1 MPEGIEGR
9 RLSLREAFA
18 PFKSPRH
25 YIVVVFFVI
34 FFVVFFAGILVVM
47 VSEGVR
53 EGWQGKA
60 TEYLTTEEAFWK
72 LVNIKIQCF
81 AKNMFL
87 Y

>member
-1 MPEGIEGR
+1 MRSAVPEGIEGR

-47 VSEGVR
+47 
-53 EGWQGKA
+53 
-60 TEYLTTEEAFWK
+60 L
-72 LVNIKIQCF
+72 
-81 AKNMFL
+81 
-87 Y
+87 